1 MKRTYRHL
9 FGIGARFVQLEG
21 REPWWPLNDAQ
32 WQADPAERLAFY
44 LYSEQLYLLAADEI
58 APEAADKVLVFTE
71 AARAIARQKLDAVAI
86 SEIARDLRAAQ
97 AEYDLEKLIESIDR
111 YLKQDEW
118 FP

>member
-1 MKRTYRHL
+1 M
-9 FGIGARFVQLEG
+9 
-21 REPWWPLNDAQ
+21 
-32 WQADPAERLAFY
+32 
-44 LYSEQLYLLAADEI
+44 
-58 APEAADKVLVFTE
+58 LVFTE
-71 AARAIARQKLDAVAI
+71 ADRAIARQKHDSVAI

>member
-1 MKRTYRHL
+1 MGRPIRPRASL
-9 FGIGARFVQLEG
+9 FICTASSFTCLPPTKSR
-21 REPWWPLNDAQ
+21 PKP
-32 WQADPAERLAFY
+32 PIERA
-44 LYSEQLYLLAADEI
+44 
-58 APEAADKVLVFTE
+58 LVFTE